1 MEIDRKAQTIVR
13 RHATRAGPQY
23 RRVAP
28 TPPARALKE
37 SLGNHAAQLFVA
49 RLQRKPAVSAPD
61 DPLERQ
67 ADIIADQVMRMP
79 EGDVVQRVCKGCEEE
94 KKEQPRI
101 QRAAAPESADTGLD
115 VNAGV
120 SAAQR
125 SGAPLAA
132 DVRSFFE
139 PRFGH
144 DFSGVRV
151 HTGHEAARAAR
162 GMEARAYTFG
172 RDIVFGANE
181 YAPRT
186 ARGRRFLAHELAHVV
201 QQGGSS
207 TLSRIVQRRVL
218 AAAEQAAAITANR
231 ALFNGI
237 TVRVLQT
244 ITGVRAANRDGVIGP
259 QTVRAVSDW
268 QTARGLV
275 DNGIVNEASMDRLV
289 TDSLAR
295 RAEHGIQ
302 LVLDFFNLNTATD
315 TLAVRHR
322 TGAFTF
328 EGLRFV
334 GFIPIGLGIS
344 PARTTLEE
352 GNLRVIEV
360 GDSAFASARTL
371 RDAIQRELARAGP
384 GRPPVGGTP
393 SRLNAARARVAVRF
407 TASKYSDQRSVR
419 AIQGLVGAPVTGI
432 VDATTVQFVAEA
444 QHTAGIAVD
453 GQVGVVTTEDFYT
466 QMIRRGNPNTALRLL
481 VDFFDLRDEGNLLS
495 VFFDPTLG
503 ALAST
508 DFRASE
514 PVRVRV
520 GPRALTLPFS
530 AAVHN
535 IAHEMEHVRRLREGI
550 VSEHTHEFLGEA
562 VEILSIG
569 MPEEPL
575 DPVTAAHDAFID
587 DATRC
592 LHHWDLM
599 PLADRRRFRNR
610 FIAVRRKVLRR
621 IDAGTAAQRAA
632 NAALRALYV
641 AVVLP

>member
-1 MEIDRKAQTIVR
+1 MELDREAQTIER
-13 RHATRAGPQY
+13 RRATRATPQH

-37 SLGNHAAQLFVA
+37 SLGNQAAQLFVA
-49 RLQRKPAVSAPD
+49 RLQRKPTVSAPD

-67 ADIIADQVMRMP
+67 ADVVADRVMRMSQ
-79 EGDVVQRVCKGCEEE
+79 GDVVQRVCKECEEE
-94 KKEQPRI
+94 KKEQPQI
-101 QRAAAPESADTGLD
+101 QRTVSADSGAGLD
-115 VNAGV
+115 VSGAV

-125 SGAPLAA
+125 SGAPLPA

-151 HTGHEAARAAR
+151 HTGGEAARAAR
-162 GMEARAYTFG
+162 GTEARAYTFG

-181 YAPRT
+181 YAPHT
-186 ARGRRFLAHELAHVV
+186 AEGRRLLAHELAHVV
-201 QQGGSS
+201 QQGGSQS
-207 TLSRIVQRRVL
+207 IQRRVL
-218 AAAEQAAAITANR
+218 TAAEQAAAITANR
-231 ALFNGI
+231 ALFNSL

-244 ITGVRAANRDGVIGP
+244 ITGVPAANRDGVIGP
-259 QTVRAVSDW
+259 QTVRAISDW

-275 DNGIVNEASMDRLV
+275 DNGIVNDASMDRLV
-289 TDSLAR
+289 TDSLAAG

-302 LVLDFFNLNTATD
+302 LVLDFFNLNTAAD

-334 GFIPIGLGIS
+334 GLFPVGVDIS
-344 PARTTLEE
+344 PAATTFEE

-371 RDAIQRELARAGP
+371 RDTIQRELARAGP
-384 GRPPVGGTP
+384 ARPPVGATP
-393 SRLNAARARVAVRF
+393 ARLNAAQVRAAVRF
-407 TASKYSDQRSVR
+407 TASKYSDPRSVR

-432 VDATTVQFVAEA
+432 FDATTVQFIAED

-453 GQVGVVTTEDFYT
+453 GKVGLATTENFYT
-466 QMIRRGNPNTALRLL
+466 RMIGRGNPNSALRLL
-481 VDFFDLRDEGNLLS
+481 VDFFDLRDQGNLLS
-495 VFFDPTLG
+495 IFFDPTVT
-503 ALAST
+503 AFAST
-508 DFRASE
+508 DFRPSE
-514 PVRVRV
+514 PVRMRI
-520 GPRALTLPFS
+520 GPTALALPFS
-530 AAVHN
+530 GTVHT

-550 VSEHTHEFLGEA
+550 GSRATQEFLGEA
-562 VEILSIG
+562 VEILSVG

-575 DPVTAAHDAFID
+575 GAVGDGLFID

-592 LHHWDLM
+592 LNQWNLM
-599 PLADRRRFRNR
+599 SLADRRRFRNR

-621 IDAGTAAQRAA
+621 IDAGTAPQRAA
-632 NAALRALYV
+632 NAALRARYV
-641 AVVLP
+641 AVALP